1 MGALNIKIPNIF
13 SPVKNATTGMIGL
26 YLGLKEINL
35 VQIDRHNDALSIRS
49 AASIRYPLSRDEFL
63 NSPKAGKKFFNDILS
78 SFGFKGRQVVATLP
92 TDKVKLIMVS
102 YQHGNGMDE
111 AQSIVK
117 AIDER
122 SETNLDTSVVD
133 YILVNPKSEQQG
145 SQSVL
150 AAIADKR
157 SVTSYLE
164 GLRKCNLSVQMLE
177 IGPIAINRLICG
189 MQKEQRNFKVLVV
202 NFGVDKSFL
211 TVSWGGRLLLDRGI
225 DFGVAPVLDV
235 LEQRLGMERD
245 DVINMLER
253 HGFEENSST
262 SQELSIDDSNI
273 SHTIREILKPLFRQL
288 AKAINEV
295 LVYTA
300 SETQGGAIEQIYL
313 FGSIARWRGADQ
325 LIDQLITLPISSIPP
340 FFGIPVKGDF
350 FNPQSIKAVPGM
362 AVATGL
368 ALRGMLND
376 P

>member
-1 MGALNIKIPNIF
+1 MA
-13 SPVKNATTGMIGL
+13 V
-26 YLGLKEINL
+26 
-35 VQIDRHNDALSIRS
+35 
-49 AASIRYPLSRDEFL
+49 
-63 NSPKAGKKFFNDILS
+63 KKFFSDIFRT
-78 SFGFKGRQVVATLP
+78 FGFKGRHVVATLP
-92 TDKVKLIMVS
+92 AEKVKLIMVS
-102 YQHGNGMDE
+102 YQNDNGMDE

-122 SETNLDTSVVD
+122 SEIDLNASVVD
-133 YILVNPKSEQQG
+133 YVLVNPKSEHQG
-145 SQSVL
+145 SQSAL
-150 AAIADKR
+150 AAIADKGE
-157 SVTSYLE
+157 VVSYLE
-164 GLRKCNLSVQMLE
+164 WLRKCNLSVQTLE
-177 IGPIAINRLICG
+177 IGPIAINRLICA
-189 MQKEQRNFKVLVV
+189 MQKEHRNIKVLVV

-225 DFGVAPVLDV
+225 DFGMARILDS

-262 SQELSIDDSNI
+262 SRELSIDDSGI

-325 LIDQLITLPISSIPP
+325 LIDKLVSLPISSIPP

-350 FNPQSIKAVPGM
+350 FNPQSIEAVPGM

-368 ALRGMLND
+368 ALRGLLND